1 MVIGDLGRVYVCV
14 LRRIRFADAVER
26 AHVCVPPASAAGIR
40 NAQLERFY
48 RRVDKEFPLR
58 LVRGSR
64 LCAHLQFSATP
75 MGRAT
80 TMIKKVKMHT
90 FKEAR

>member
-1 MVIGDLGRVYVCV
+1 MVFGDLGRVFVCV
-14 LRRIRFADAVER
+14 LCRVWFADAIER

-40 NAQLERFY
+40 NAQLEGFS
-48 RRVDKEFPLR
+48 RRADKEFP
-58 LVRGSR
+58 VCCIRGAR

-80 TMIKKVKMHT
+80 TMIKKLKMNT
-90 FKEAR
+90 FKESR